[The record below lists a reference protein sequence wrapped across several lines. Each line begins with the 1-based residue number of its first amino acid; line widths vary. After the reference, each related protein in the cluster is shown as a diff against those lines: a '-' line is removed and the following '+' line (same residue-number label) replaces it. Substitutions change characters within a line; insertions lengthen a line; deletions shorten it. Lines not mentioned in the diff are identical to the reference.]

1 MWILITAE
9 LNSSFQYFCELG
21 KRLKYRLRPKHKDSS
36 FECKDNL
43 KNYGRIWVH
52 GWKLGEFTED
62 KAGHFLKLMNEIF
75 FTENV

>member
-1 MWILITAE
+1 MWSPTGAKLKP
-9 LNSSFQYFCELG
+9 SFQYFSELG
-21 KRLKYRLRPKHKDSS
+21 KRLKYSLRPKHKDSS
-36 FECKDNL
+36 FEYKDNL